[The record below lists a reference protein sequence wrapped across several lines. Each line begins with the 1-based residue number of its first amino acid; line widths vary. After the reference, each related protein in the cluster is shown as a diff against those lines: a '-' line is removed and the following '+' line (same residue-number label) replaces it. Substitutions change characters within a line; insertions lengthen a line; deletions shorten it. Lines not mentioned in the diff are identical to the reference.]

1 MHIFSAVPYLG
12 RQIET
17 YTLYSGEVNSTPRE
31 KVGLRKKFKNVD
43 KIKLKVLTLLLK
55 STKLLHEYT
64 IYSLI

>member
-1 MHIFSAVPYLG
+1 MHILSAVPYLG

-17 YTLYSGEVNSTPRE
+17 YTLYSGEVKYHPRK

-55 STKLLHEYT
+55 STKLLHKYT